1 MRPVCQSLDILQ
13 SESKAYL
20 GSLLSALAMTTKK
33 LRDLKSSN
41 NIAVCLPLLDVLNEA
56 LEKRFG
62 KYFDDEYYLLAASCI
77 RNLSYRG
84 CHGILMSPPKLK

>member
-1 MRPVCQSLDILQ
+1 MRPVCQSFDILQ

-20 GSLLSALAMTTKK
+20 GSLLPTIAMTTKK

-62 KYFDDEYYLLAASCI
+62 KYFNDEYYLLVAS
-77 RNLSYRG
+77 
-84 CHGILMSPPKLK
+84 